1 MGEHTNDHLDSL
13 AEMNF
18 TAGRE
23 GSVQKAAENLNGML
37 EAIRAPMRGS
47 TTAAKYPFGV
57 SVGEIETPGWNAFWP
72 VVVFK
77 LVGGAA
83 ETAAHLSP
91 LIADRTN
98 HDTGLT
104 GGAWAL
110 RPPNEDVPL
119 VCFVSV
125 TEDTLAQNDYGVA
138 IPMISGPY
146 FVEVDVAVK
155 VHDSVGALD
164 GDVTFM
170 KDVPGYRVLAYHSIN
185 AKHYASVYRD
195 ISVLLKSKDDPGDPG
210 ADQQTFNTAD
220 ADGTAGTQDMIG
232 DVPGS

>member
-1 MGEHTNDHLDSL
+1 MGEDINDHQDSL
-13 AEMNF
+13 ANIGF

-23 GSVQKAAENLNGML
+23 GTPQKAAENLNRIL
-37 EAIRAPMRGS
+37 DAVRAPWRNSMTDGKHPIGANPG
-47 TTAAKYPFGV
+47 TV
-57 SVGEIETPGWNAFWP
+57 ETPPWNAFWMP
-72 VVVFK
+72 VAYK

-83 ETAAHLSP
+83 ETAAYLSP
-91 LIADRTN
+91 LIPDRTN
-98 HDTGLT
+98 HSTGLT
-104 GGAWAL
+104 AGEWAL
-110 RPPNEDVPL
+110 RPPDQDVPL
-119 VCFVSV
+119 ICFVSV
-125 TEDTLAQNDYGVA
+125 TEDTLAQNEHGFAV
-138 IPMISGPY
+138 PMVSGPY
-146 FVEVDVAVK
+146 FVEVDVAVS

-164 GDVTFM
+164 GDTTFM

-185 AKHYASVYRD
+185 GSHYASVYRD